1 MRKVIFPLLFGL
13 FFPSLGYAHVAG
25 HGGGFMAGLSHPV
38 FGLDHF
44 LAMIGGGILGV
55 QTGGR
60 ARWIAPSVL
69 LCAMLG
75 GGILGMRDVQLPY
88 VELGIAS
95 SVLTLGIALAIKRKP
110 PLPLAMFL
118 VAFFAIFHGHAHGAE
133 MPGLAKPALYAC
145 GFLSGA
151 AGIHLVGFLVGVS
164 AGALVKGAQLLRYV
178 GTAVAGIGFHLLYI
192 ICVCWAYAS

>member
-1 MRKVIFPLLFGL
+1 MRKVIFPLSVGL
-13 FFPSLGYAHVAG
+13 VLPGLGYAHEAG

-44 LAMIGGGILGV
+44 LAMIGVGILGV

-60 ARWIAPSVL
+60 ARWIAPSVF

-75 GGILGMRDVQLPY
+75 GGILGMREVRLPY

-95 SVLTLGIALAIKRKP
+95 SVLALGVAVAVNKKPFLILAV
-110 PLPLAMFL
+110 L
-118 VAFFAIFHGHAHGAE
+118 VGFFAIFHGHAHGAE
-133 MPGLAKPALYAC
+133 MPDLAKPALYAC

-151 AGIHLVGFLVGVS
+151 AGIHLAGFLVGVL
-164 AGALVKGAQLLRYV
+164 AGGLIQGAQLLRYL
-178 GTAVAGIGFHLLYI
+178 GTAIAGIGFHLIYLLY
-192 ICVCWAYAS
+192 AT

>member
-1 MRKVIFPLLFGL
+1 MRKVIFPLLFGSL
-13 FFPSLGYAHVAG
+13 FPSLGYAHEAG

-44 LAMIGGGILGV
+44 LAMISVGILGAQV
-55 QTGGR
+55 GGR
-60 ARWIAPSVL
+60 VRWIAPSTF

-75 GGILGMRDVQLPY
+75 GGILGMQDVQLPY

-118 VAFFAIFHGHAHGAE
+118 VAFFAIFHGQAHGAE
-133 MPGLAKPALYAC
+133 MPDLAKPTLYAS

-151 AGIHLVGFLVGVS
+151 ASIHFAGVLVGVLLVRFS
-164 AGALVKGAQLLRYV
+164 QGALLLRYL
-178 GTAVAGIGFHLLYI
+178 GAGVAGIGFHLIYTM
-192 ICVCWAYAS
+192 